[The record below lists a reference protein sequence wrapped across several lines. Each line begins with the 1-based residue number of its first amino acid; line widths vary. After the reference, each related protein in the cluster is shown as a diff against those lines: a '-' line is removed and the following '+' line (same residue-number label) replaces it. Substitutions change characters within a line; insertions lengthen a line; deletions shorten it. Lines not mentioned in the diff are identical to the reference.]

1 MHKYRLDWNGCGDG
15 AEDLL
20 KWDNGMKAISPI
32 TEAAQKRIEKQRMHV
47 KKIMDLSERIAKYQK
62 SEQNKYE
69 SMYLSEDD
77 IDVIAR
83 ALMCHMAVINSDVQK
98 QEKALKCGSE
108 GGDLQSQSEKNIL
121 NGCLSLLYE
130 VAGYFWEYLDFVGFE
145 PETEE
150 EDLHFNMSYG
160 HIVKMLFL
168 WHTHHSGGTSTAA
181 KCRELGVDYSET
193 INICEREK
201 EL

>member
-1 MHKYRLDWNGCGDG
+1 
-15 AEDLL
+15 
-20 KWDNGMKAISPI
+20 MKRISPI
-32 TEAAQKRIEKQRMHV
+32 TEAVLNRIEKQKAHV
-47 KKIMDLSERIAKYQK
+47 HKLMDLGKRIVEYQK
-62 SEQNKYE
+62 SGIGKYE
-69 SMYLSEDD
+69 AMYLSEDD
-77 IDVIAR
+77 IEIIAR

-108 GGDLQSQSEKNIL
+108 SGDLQSQSEKNIL

-130 VAGYFWEYLDFVGFE
+130 VAGYFREYLDFVGFE

-160 HIVKMLFL
+160 HIVEMLFL
-168 WHTHHSGGTSTAA
+168 RHAHHSGGTSTAA
-181 KCRELGVDYSET
+181 KCRELGVNYSKT